1 MNQLVSQV
9 MGQQLRNSPIAQA
22 YQTVKAAS
30 NTDEMLRYQLSKMP
44 NGKEVL
50 EAIDKCGGNYEA
62 AVTQCLNDI
71 GISMSDLA
79 NIMSNISI

>member
-1 MNQLVSQV
+1 
-9 MGQQLRNSPIAQA
+9 
-22 YQTVKAAS
+22 
-30 NTDEMLRYQLSKMP
+30 MP